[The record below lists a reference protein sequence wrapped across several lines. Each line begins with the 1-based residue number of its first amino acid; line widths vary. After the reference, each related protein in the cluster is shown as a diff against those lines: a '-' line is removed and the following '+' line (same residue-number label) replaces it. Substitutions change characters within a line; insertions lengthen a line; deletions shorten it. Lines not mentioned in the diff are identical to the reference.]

1 MQCFAFTFSTDA
13 QLGRCAPKRGKT
25 RQKRPLFGYRLITR
39 FYRPRLACCHARQGA
54 RSAAAGQRGI
64 LPPRCRSRCRSS
76 LQLVNVSRSVH
87 AGAGN
92 LSGVSLSTIDKDA
105 QSIPVGAGNLSAYER
120 TKLALRLEEAIA
132 GRAKANQSAGG
143 GAVPQKSAEP
153 VDTRQEIAKAAGVSH
168 DTVAGNP

>member
-39 FYRPRLACCHARQGA
+39 FYRPCLACCHARQGA

-92 LSGVSLSTIDKDA
+92 LS
-105 QSIPVGAGNLSAYER
+105 AYER
-120 TKLALRLEEAIA
+120 TKLSLGRLYNRTKKAQGGDRKSEKSKAQIEPLIPSTAANLAAEHLALRLVEVPAMPSRIDA
-132 GRAKANQSAGG
+132 SA
-143 GAVPQKSAEP
+143 S
-153 VDTRQEIAKAAGVSH
+153 S
-168 DTVAGNP
+168 